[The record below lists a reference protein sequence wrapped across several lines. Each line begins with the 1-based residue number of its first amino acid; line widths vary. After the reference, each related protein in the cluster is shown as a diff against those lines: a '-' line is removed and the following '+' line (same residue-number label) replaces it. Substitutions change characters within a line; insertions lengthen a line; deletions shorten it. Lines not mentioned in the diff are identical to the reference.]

1 MILLIVNWIG
11 IPISIPN
18 PPRVPFGT
26 RVCTIPVAGVCFIS
40 VEILMTD
47 MGHNS
52 VAPCCAQTPH
62 YLDTGAMG
70 TKPGRFTTVYSDCPG
85 THHLCHCQD
94 AWSLDMLICVIPAH
108 SGMHSENSGYP
119 GTRVSGT
126 LVQDCSGSAVHCMC
140 IRGYLQ
146 WHLLLVTRYPGTR
159 YLNQICTCRHIHLC
173 L

>member
-1 MILLIVNWIG
+1 MILLIVNRIG
-11 IPISIPN
+11 IPIPN
-18 PPRVPFGT
+18 PT
-26 RVCTIPVAGVCFIS
+26 RVCTIAGVCFIS

-70 TKPGRFTTVYSDCPG
+70 TKPGRFTPRIPI

-108 SGMHSENSGYP
+108 SGMHSENSGYI
-119 GTRVSGT
+119 VSG
-126 LVQDCSGSAVHCMC
+126 
-140 IRGYLQ
+140 
-146 WHLLLVTRYPGTR
+146 
-159 YLNQICTCRHIHLC
+159 
-173 L
+173 